1 MNLSLQIIN
10 GCRSLALDRWT
21 KKQLIAMIAGGNK
34 NATDYFASGGL
45 QKPYDYGSALCQEYR
60 KELEE
65 KVVPIIKIACVLTFP
80 LG

>member
-1 MNLSLQIIN
+1 
-10 GCRSLALDRWT
+10 
-21 KKQLIAMIAGGNK
+21 MIAGRNK

-45 QKPYDYGSALCQEYR
+45 QKPYDYSSALCQEYR